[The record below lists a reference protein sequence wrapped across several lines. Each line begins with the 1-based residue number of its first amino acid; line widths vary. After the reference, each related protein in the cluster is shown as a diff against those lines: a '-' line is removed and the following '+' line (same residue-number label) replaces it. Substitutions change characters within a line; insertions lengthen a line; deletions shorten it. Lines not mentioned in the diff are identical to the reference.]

1 MNRLPP
7 HAPAPG
13 GVVGV
18 AVRVRIIGSSGA
30 KVVEHRPGMRVIDV
44 LRELGLL
51 SNEYVVSRNG
61 RVVAEDEP
69 VEDGDELVLYPV
81 VSGG

>member
-1 MNRLPP
+1 M
-7 HAPAPG
+7 
-13 GVVGV
+13 
-18 AVRVRIIGSSGA
+18 AVRARIIGSKEVRA
-30 KVVEHRPGMRVIDV
+30 VEHRPGMRVVDV

-51 SNEYVVSRNG
+51 SNEYVVARNG

-69 VEDGDELVLYPV
+69 VDDGDELVLYPV

>member
-1 MNRLPP
+1 MP
-7 HAPAPG
+7 
-13 GVVGV
+13 
-18 AVRVRIIGSSGA
+18 VRVRVLGEAGERA
-30 KVVEHRPGMRVIDV
+30 VEHRPGMRVADV

-51 SNEYVVSRNG
+51 SDEYVVTRNG

-69 VEDGDELVLYPV
+69 VEDGDTLLLYPV

>member
-1 MNRLPP
+1 M
-7 HAPAPG
+7 
-13 GVVGV
+13 
-18 AVRVRIIGSSGA
+18 AVRVRILGRGERL
-30 KVVEHRPGMRVIDV
+30 VEYRPGMRVIDV

-61 RVVAEDEP
+61 RVVAEDEE
-69 VEDGDELVLYPV
+69 VSDGDELVLYPV

>member
-1 MNRLPP
+1 MP
-7 HAPAPG
+7 
-13 GVVGV
+13 VK
-18 AVRVRIIGSSGA
+18 VRIIGAPS
-30 KVVEHRPGMRVIDV
+30 VRLVEYRDGMTVRDV

-51 SNEYVVSRNG
+51 SSEYVVARNG

-69 VEDGDELVLYPV
+69 VEDGDEIVLYPV

>member
-1 MNRLPP
+1 
-7 HAPAPG
+7 
-13 GVVGV
+13 VV
-18 AVRVRIIGSSGA
+18 AVRVRILGDGERL
-30 KVVEHRPGMRVIDV
+30 VEHRPGMTVGDV

-51 SNEYVVSRNG
+51 SDEYVVSRNG
-61 RVVAEDEP
+61 RVVAEDEA

>member
-1 MNRLPP
+1 M
-7 HAPAPG
+7 AI
-13 GVVGV
+13 
-18 AVRVRIIGSSGA
+18 RVKVIGSPSE
-30 KVVEHRPGMRVIDV
+30 KLVEHREGMTVGDV

-51 SNEYVVSRNG
+51 SSEYVVARNG

-69 VEDGDELVLYPV
+69 VEDGDEIVLYPV

>member
-1 MNRLPP
+1 LP
-7 HAPAPG
+7 
-13 GVVGV
+13 
-18 AVRVRIIGSSGA
+18 VRVRIVGSQEA
-30 KVVEHRPGMRVIDV
+30 RVVEYRPGMRVADV

-51 SNEYVVSRNG
+51 SNEYVVARNG

>member
-1 MNRLPP
+1 M
-7 HAPAPG
+7 
-13 GVVGV
+13 
-18 AVRVRIIGSSGA
+18 AVRVRILGRGERLL
-30 KVVEHRPGMRVIDV
+30 EHRPGMTVADV

-51 SNEYVVSRNG
+51 STEYVVARNG

-69 VEDGDELVLYPV
+69 VEDGDELLLYPV